1 MIIIIQQQECVRVM
15 DNQIVVDE
23 MGVMQNVD
31 YELIQI
37 VHQHV
42 Q

>member
-1 MIIIIQQQECVRVM
+1 MDNVRVM

-31 YELIQI
+31 YELTQT
-37 VHQHV
+37 VEQYV
-42 Q
+42 EME